1 MTAALT
7 IAACAAACAFVVD
20 GAAQVLPQ
28 VLPRAGATP
37 ERVSLLWLLLAFVVT
52 TVLTRAATRYIR
64 HRAGRAPAGA
74 RPSGP
79 IRDIL
84 INGVHIH
91 HQVWGILLILLVGLL
106 QVAYRPSGA
115 WADVAAAAFGV
126 GAALTLDQFALWLHL
141 EDVYWSPQGRTSV
154 TALITTAIIA
164 LALLLGTDPL
174 GLVSTP
180 RGSGAVRW
188 AVTGVL
194 VVNVVAAVVCLL
206 KGKPWL
212 AVVGM
217 FVPGIAWVGAVRLAR
232 PRSRW
237 ARRYEPGSPRD
248 LLAEE
253 RERRHEARWNS
264 VVDFIGG
271 PPSR

>member
-7 IAACAAACAFVVD
+7 IAACAAACPFVVD
-20 GAAQVLPQ
+20 GAAQ

-64 HRAGRAPAGA
+64 HRADRAPAGA

-174 GLVSTP
+174 GLASTP

-188 AVTGVL
+188 AVTGV
-194 VVNVVAAVVCLL
+194 
-206 KGKPWL
+206 KPWL

>member
-1 MTAALT
+1 MTVAHT
-7 IAACAAACAFVVD
+7 IATPAVAG
-20 GAAQVLPQ
+20 GAVAQVLPRLG
-28 VLPRAGATP
+28 VTP
-37 ERVSLLWLLLAFVVT
+37 ERVSLMWLLVAFVVT

-64 HRAGRAPAGA
+64 HRADRAPAGA
-74 RPSGP
+74 RPRGP

-91 HQVWGILLILLVGLL
+91 HQVWGILLILVVGLL
-106 QVAYRPSGA
+106 QVAYRPTGVA
-115 WADVAAAAFGV
+115 ADLAAAAFGV
-126 GAALTLDQFALWLHL
+126 GAALTLDQFAMWLHL
-141 EDVYWSPQGRTSV
+141 EDVYWAPRGRTSV

-174 GLVSTP
+174 GLASTP

-188 AVTGVL
+188 AVSGVL
-194 VVNVVAAVVCLL
+194 VVNVLAAVVCLL

-232 PRSRW
+232 PRSPW
-237 ARRYEPGSPRD
+237 ARRRYAAGS
-248 LLAEE
+248 E
-253 RERRHEARWNS
+253 RERLAQARQRRHESRWNA

>member
-64 HRAGRAPAGA
+64 HRADRAPAGA

-91 HQVWGILLILLVGLL
+91 HQVWGIMLILLVGLL
-106 QVAYRPSGA
+106 QVAYRQ
-115 WADVAAAAFGV
+115 
-126 GAALTLDQFALWLHL
+126 T
-141 EDVYWSPQGRTSV
+141 
-154 TALITTAIIA
+154 
-164 LALLLGTDPL
+164 
-174 GLVSTP
+174 
-180 RGSGAVRW
+180 
-188 AVTGVL
+188 
-194 VVNVVAAVVCLL
+194 
-206 KGKPWL
+206 
-212 AVVGM
+212 
-217 FVPGIAWVGAVRLAR
+217 
-232 PRSRW
+232 
-237 ARRYEPGSPRD
+237 
-248 LLAEE
+248 
-253 RERRHEARWNS
+253 
-264 VVDFIGG
+264 
-271 PPSR
+271 